1 MTLKLPIT
9 SDAKETLKRWAAEL
23 RKLVFLVPADFVGKP
38 GWSPT
43 GLSSLTSSLGAGALV
58 FANVQAVDA
67 DYWLPTGGD
76 ICNVSAVI
84 KFDITSGT
92 EPFIYVPLPIAP
104 KLTTAGQYI
113 FAYTLWGSATAQRRV
128 VPATVYDKGLIVPRQ
143 EDSAV
148 NQWATQTNNYI
159 IVSGHY
165 KINR

>member
-1 MTLKLPIT
+1 MALKLPIT

-23 RKLVFLVPADFVGKP
+23 RKLVYLTPFDFLARPA
-38 GWSPT
+38 WSPT
-43 GLSSLTSSLGAGALV
+43 GLTSLTSSLGAGALV
-58 FANVQAVDA
+58 FANVRAITAEHWQ
-67 DYWLPTGGD
+67 PSGTD
-76 ICNVSAVI
+76 ICWISLVV
-84 KFDITSGT
+84 KFDISSGT
-92 EPFIYVPLPIAP
+92 EPFIYIPLPISP
-104 KLTTAGQYI
+104 EVTEAGQYV

-128 VPATVYDKGLIVPRQ
+128 VPATVYDRGLIVPRQ